1 MRYLYYEISHLFSFI
16 FMRYWFIAA
25 LLVMTIIGLSQR
37 NQSTAQYAQL
47 AHSIR
52 HPFDARV
59 HYRIGHIDAQFGI
72 SEAEVIQL
80 AAEAAQIWQQG
91 TGKVLFVYDPNALL
105 SINLHFDDRQDNA
118 NHRRIE
124 QQKLQQQLSQ
134 QKDNSNDYDQ
144 RKLQLAQQRQQ
155 LNAQEAE
162 FEQQLNQYNRS
173 VASWNTLGSLDDFNR
188 EQLRQKRQQ
197 LDFMRQQIHQATD
210 DYNQQV
216 NTLNQVASS
225 INHMADHYNQ
235 AVNTYQT
242 QFTARE
248 FEKGRFDGQQITI
261 YEFERSADLRLAIA
275 HELGHALGLDHN
287 NDPYALM
294 YPILK
299 QQNMDNFY
307 LRPADLALL
316 SQR

>member
-1 MRYLYYEISHLFSFI
+1 
-16 FMRYWFIAA
+16 MRYWFVAA
-25 LLVMTIIGLSQR
+25 LLVMTIIGLSER
-37 NQSTAQYAQL
+37 NQPTAQYAQL
-47 AHSIR
+47 AHGFR
-52 HPFDARV
+52 HPLDARI
-59 HYRIGHIDAQFGI
+59 HYRIGQIDSQFGI

-91 TGKVLFVYDPNALL
+91 TGRTLFVYDPNALL
-105 SINLHFDDRQDNA
+105 SINLRFDDRQDNA
-118 NHRRIE
+118 NRQRML
-124 QQKLQQQLSQ
+124 QQKLQQQLRQ

-155 LNAQEAE
+155 LDAQKAE

-173 VASWNTLGSLDDFNR
+173 VASWNTLGNLDDFNR
-188 EQLRQKRQQ
+188 EQLRQKKQR
-197 LDFMRQQIHQATD
+197 LDLMRQQIHQAMN

-216 NTLNQVASS
+216 NALNQVASS

-235 AVNTYQT
+235 AVNAYQT

-248 FEKGRFDGQQITI
+248 FEKGRYDGKQITI
-261 YEFERSADLRLAIA
+261 YEFKSSADLRLAIA

-287 NDPYALM
+287 SDPYALM

-299 QQNMDNFY
+299 QQDVDNFR
-307 LRPADLALL
+307 LTAADLALYH
-316 SQR
+316 R